1 MPFQINFEVAFF
13 FNPSKFKLNI
23 MHEFSI
29 AINIIE
35 IAETEAKKVNCKRV
49 SNLILDVGTMAG
61 IEFHA
66 LDFALESA
74 VKNTMLE
81 KAKITINRIQATAKC
96 TNCMHEFEIDSS
108 FDPCPKCGG
117 FYHQILSGK
126 EMKVKSLV
134 AEE

>member
-1 MPFQINFEVAFF
+1 
-13 FNPSKFKLNI
+13 

-35 IAETEAKKVNCKRV
+35 IAEAEAQKANCTKVSSLV
-49 SNLILDVGTMAG
+49 LDVGTMAG
-61 IEFHA
+61 IEYHA

-81 KAKITINRIQATAKC
+81 KAKITINKIQSVAKC
-96 TNCMHEFEIDSS
+96 NNCMHEFDIDSS
-108 FDPCPKCGG
+108 FDPCPECGG

>member
-1 MPFQINFEVAFF
+1 
-13 FNPSKFKLNI
+13 

-35 IAETEAKKVNCKRV
+35 IAEAEAKKANCTKV
-49 SNLILDVGTMAG
+49 SKLVLDVGTMSG

-81 KAKITINRIQATAKC
+81 NAELIINKIQARAKC
-96 TNCMHEFEIDSS
+96 SDCQNEFEIDSA
-108 FDPCPKCGG
+108 FDPCPGCGG

-126 EMKVKSLV
+126 EMRVKSLV
-134 AEE
+134 ADE